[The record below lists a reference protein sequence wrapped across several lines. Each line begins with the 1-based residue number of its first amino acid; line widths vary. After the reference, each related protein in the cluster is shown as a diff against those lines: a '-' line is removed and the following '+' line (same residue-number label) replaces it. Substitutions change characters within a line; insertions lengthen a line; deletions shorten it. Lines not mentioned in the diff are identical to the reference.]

1 MNYYQKTGT
10 LFDIKNGNVVLPET
24 ANKPQQTLANQLPCN
39 SSVDR
44 SQNFK
49 SKF

>member
-1 MNYYQKTGT
+1 MKYYQKTGT
-10 LFDIKNGNVVLPET
+10 LFDIKNGNIVLTE
-24 ANKPQQTLANQLPCN
+24 AANQPQRKLAHQLPYN
-39 SSVDR
+39 SSVDG